1 MAPVKKTD
9 LNAWHLLLMTIEV
22 EIIVGICVSQAKTI
36 LKGRNH
42 LEDKIH
48 ISDHR
53 RLLARML

>member
-48 ISDHR
+48 ISDH
-53 RLLARML
+53 